1 MHVSQLIKKYT
12 LCIWSFLSINYTVIK
27 LKKQFAHPWVTDQQW
42 QRGRRTRGFGG
53 SSSEGSLCQVLTSE
67 LRAEWLLL
75 PPTSPVTSGSP
86 LPCLRNIWGEL
97 HHLPSPTPGSA
108 VSPLTSME
116 HALRC
121 WPSIA
126 CLHPLWDYGEES
138 NLSRRDVFILPFCT
152 HHTDWQNSQK
162 SPINLSSTIN
172 LQCLD
177 KTFRKWVEVSQSM
190 RQMPYNLQ
198 NTTEKQPTLALNY
211 CGLSKSIQSNMQ
223 GDKAILPGRQIFQI
237 TGS

>member
-1 MHVSQLIKKYT
+1 MSYRPTMAAGKKDKG
-12 LCIWSFLSINYTVIK
+12 IWG
-27 LKKQFAHPWVTDQQW
+27 LKQW
-42 QRGRRTRGFGG
+42 G
-53 SSSEGSLCQVLTSE
+53 E
-67 LRAEWLLL
+67 
-75 PPTSPVTSGSP
+75 P
-86 LPCLRNIWGEL
+86 LPGVDVGAESWMTAPATHQPCDLRISPSL
-97 HHLPSPTPGSA
+97 LTKHLGWATPSSSPTPGSA